1 MATITLCGSNKFRD
15 QILLLAA
22 QLMLKERHVLN
33 LPQNCTDIVESYP
46 DVLKPEI
53 FTYIQSGLLL
63 THFEK
68 IRKSDLVIIC
78 NFNGYC
84 GNSTTLELGYA
95 YGCGKPIAF
104 IDEDEELARQVL
116 SSYTIFGKEHIENR
130 KDGFKYDTYE
140 YDKMVSAILE
150 IIHSMKR

>member
-15 QILLLAA
+15 QILLLGAR
-22 QLMLKERHVLN
+22 LMIKETHVYN
-33 LPQNCTDIVESYP
+33 CPQDFTDMAKSYP
-46 DVLKPEI
+46 CVLEPRI
-53 FTYIQSGLLL
+53 FHYIQSGLLL

-95 YGCGKPIAF
+95 YACGKPIVL
-104 IDEDEELARQVL
+104 IDEDKELARQVL
-116 SSYTIFGKEHIENR
+116 SSYTIFRKDHIEKR
-130 KDGFKYDTYE
+130 EEGFEYGQFE
-140 YDKMVSAILE
+140 YDSMVSAILK
-150 IIHSMKR
+150 IIHSIKS